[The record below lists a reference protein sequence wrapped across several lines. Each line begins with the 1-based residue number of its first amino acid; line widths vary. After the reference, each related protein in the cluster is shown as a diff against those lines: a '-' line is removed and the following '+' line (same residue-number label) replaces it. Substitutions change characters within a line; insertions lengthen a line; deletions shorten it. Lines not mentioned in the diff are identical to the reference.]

1 MDGLQDSLEHY
12 KESLVLRTDRDLYVV
27 GEEVWMKV
35 YKLDA
40 HGNKADNFSKVVY
53 IELLNQAGYPVNQLK
68 LHVPDR
74 SGIHGLTLSDTLSS
88 GNYLLRAYTSW
99 MKNYPAED
107 FAFRT
112 ISVIN
117 PFRTW
122 KALERGRLN
131 QRAGMGIPAPELRPT
146 RDYSWISPLIPLA
159 MVPGKGLRPY
169 PGKRCI
175 RQSGGS
181 RSLGFHCQ
189 IRLSE

>member
-1 MDGLQDSLEHY
+1 M
-12 KESLVLRTDRDLYVV
+12 V
-27 GEEVWMKV
+27 GEEVWLKV

-74 SGIHGLTLSDTLSS
+74 SGCTGFTLSDTLSS

-117 PFRTW
+117 PFRSM
-122 KALERGRLN
+122 ESIG
-131 QRAGMGIPAPELRPT
+131 AGSPEPASEGWGYRP
-146 RDYSWISPLIPLA
+146 RHSGHKSLCSWISPLIPSA
-159 MVPGKGLRPY
+159 MGPGKGFRPVSGQGMH
-169 PGKRCI
+169 PAI
-175 RQSGGS
+175 RWK
-181 RSLGFHCQ
+181 Q
-189 IRLSE
+189 ISQFP